1 MVDFVEL
8 KLGKTATMVSAKEQ
22 PEKSS
27 VIVKA
32 AHTLLVRYLEKEE
45 WTVSLIKEII
55 ASDSKGKVNIL
66 IPVLR
71 EFTKQYYEQTGRP
84 FGAFQGD
91 DVIATCCCSLG
102 TVYTNVIRYVF
113 EVRVGLKTS
122 VINAISNCWTKLY
135 FPSRKATLGPN
146 AAAISD
152 VNIAVCSVNAGT
164 KQPTIYFRGY
174 DAHLCDVSGDV
185 IFGGAGGLTE
195 YNKMHGNLWLKDLW
209 KMPGLRDADSLCEGK
224 KNAARFRK
232 NLEVMRNGAT
242 HEEFNVPVRRRLSVE
257 DKIKFNLAI
266 KCIRALRAKAVFE
279 LNHKQLDYF
288 AGPHSRQELIADPT
302 LAGDDSV
309 HVVRILEEI
318 KEAQQYLCELG
329 SPVVPDCYV
338 SFNVTAIPDVLQ
350 EEKFVT
356 LKGVSSQCFAVKN
369 LSSRRDRSEIITSPV
384 LLNKYADFSKVFAIS
399 LRNEQLLPQVF
410 TEPQTVNAD
419 SFVFAKNGVLCDL
432 SAVNPC
438 FTAKNNNVG

>member
-1 MVDFVEL
+1 MVDLVEL
-8 KLGKTATMVSAKEQ
+8 KLGKTVTMVSAKAQ
-22 PEKSS
+22 SEKSS
-27 VIVKA
+27 VIIEA
-32 AHTLLVRYLEKEE
+32 ARALLSRYLKEE
-45 WTVSLIKEII
+45 AWTVSLIKEII

-91 DVIATCCCSLG
+91 AVIATCCCSLG

-113 EVRVGLKTS
+113 EVRVGLRTS
-122 VINAISNCWTKLY
+122 VVNAISNCWTQLY
-135 FPSRKATLGPN
+135 FPSRNASLGPD
-146 AAAISD
+146 AAPISD

-174 DAHLCDVSGDV
+174 DAHVCDVSGDV

-195 YNKMHGNLWLKDLW
+195 HNKMYGNLWLKDLW
-209 KMPGLRDADSLCEGK
+209 KMPGLRDADSLCKGK
-224 KNAARFRK
+224 KNAVRFRK
-232 NLEVMRNGAT
+232 NLESMRNGAT
-242 HEEFNVPVRRRLSVE
+242 HEEFNMPVRRRLSVE
-257 DKIKFNLAI
+257 DTIKFDLAI
-266 KCIRALRAKAVFE
+266 KCVRSLRAKAVFE
-279 LNHKQLDYF
+279 INHKQLDYF
-288 AGPHSRQELIADPT
+288 AGVHSKQELMADPS
-302 LAGDDSV
+302 LAGSDHV

-329 SPVVPDCYV
+329 APVVPECYV

-350 EEKFVT
+350 EEEFVT

-369 LSSRRDRSEIITSPV
+369 LSSRRDRLDIINSPV
-384 LLNKYADFSKVFAIS
+384 LLNKYADFSKVFDIS
-399 LRNEQLLPQVF
+399 LRDTHLLPQVF
-410 TEPQTVNAD
+410 TEPRTVNAD

-432 SAVNPC
+432 SAVNPY
-438 FTAKNNNVG
+438 FMVKNNVAG